1 MLDFWYSE
9 RCTRG
14 MKLGIC
20 IATCILIY
28 LSSTVEKLSAPFVI
42 VSLLLGIV
50 VHFLQQKIRRIASD
64 HPYAQGFSILGFVFP
79 IISLIS
85 IISFLPDIHKW
96 GLAVQ
101 VISFSALGLFIVS
114 IYQNRARRT

>member
-20 IATCILIY
+20 IATCVIIY
-28 LSSTVEKLSAPFVI
+28 LSSTVEKLAAPFVI

-50 VHFLQQKIRRIASD
+50 VHFLQEKMKRIASD
-64 HPYAQGFSILGFVFP
+64 NRYAQGLSIIGFVFP

-85 IISFLPDIHKW
+85 IMSFLPDTHKW
-96 GLAVQ
+96 ALGFQ
-101 VISFSALGLFIVS
+101 VIGFSALGLFIVS
-114 IYQNRARRT
+114 IYQNRSPR